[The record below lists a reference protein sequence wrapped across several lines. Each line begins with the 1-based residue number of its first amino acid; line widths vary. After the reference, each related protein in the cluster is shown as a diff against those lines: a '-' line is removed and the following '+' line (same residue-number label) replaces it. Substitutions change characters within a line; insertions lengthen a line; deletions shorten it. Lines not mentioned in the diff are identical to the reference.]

1 MASDGDTKSQ
11 AQPESSPESKTAGE
25 KPAANAPTN
34 KTTPLKSPVELGV
47 AEHHHAIFQSGGA
60 LASWLVICVT
70 GFVALCFFLTAHH
83 LFKPGFKVGERVEH
97 DLVATHA
104 TLVVDEEATK
114 AEQRKARK
122 AVVPV
127 FVKNRAADEES
138 VQGLKSRVERV
149 VLMQKAGL
157 LPLPDSSTF
166 TPADCLAAIKLN
178 EKDFAALIQ
187 TAAAGDRTSNSKS
200 ANANAKLK
208 DLSNK
213 LSKISDRSTNSQ
225 RQATIA
231 ALRSNRDA
239 YKKLA
244 ASDKSGKDLSEFVN
258 SRLELLAVSLR
269 PSDLEAF
276 KATVDSSQS
285 KLCRNMSRLPQ
296 DCELEV
302 QQHAYEYLPESMPVN
317 LRKLAADLM
326 AASAVP
332 NLEIDNDATEI
343 KLESTAQSI
352 KPVMK
357 HINVGQLIVP
367 KNSVL
372 TQSNVDNLESIG
384 ISDDLNRW
392 PLVLSLWLS
401 LAAATALVGLFLY
414 AYEPK
419 HLFASTSVALM
430 FTLSI
435 VVCVMATTIGKTHP
449 EFVPLPAVALLLSI
463 FLGQRVATAISLPI
477 AIFLAV
483 DRLVDFN
490 HLLAL
495 GTAAGAVIGTYS
507 RRRHSLITAG
517 IVMSGAQ
524 GLAYF
529 AACLVG
535 SNGQAFHSLNALFPR
550 ILLEFGGGMA
560 SAILAIGSLPF
571 LENIFGLVTPFR
583 LAQMTDADQPLL
595 RRLEENAP
603 GTYQHS
609 LAVAN
614 LAEAGARAIGGD
626 VNLVRAGA
634 FYHDVGKMVRPRYFI
649 ENQLG
654 DKNPHDSMSPEDSR
668 ERVLAHVTDGLILA
682 KEYNLPKAVQDFI
695 PMHQGTSLMAYFYH
709 KACVRDGT
717 ENVDPAS
724 YRYPG
729 PKPQSKE
736 TSIVMLADVSEAV
749 THSMHDPSQEEVE
762 AAMTKV
768 FQNRWD
774 DGQFSEAG
782 LTYSELESI
791 KRAFVHVW
799 RTLHHERLKY
809 PSTTTG
815 RMAVPPE
822 AVPPSTSQSQTQ
834 SGAQSSVPA
843 GSSATT
849 LTTATV
855 PASVSSST
863 SVTATPAQTSSDGN

>member
-1 MASDGDTKSQ
+1 MASDGDIKPE
-11 AQPESSPESKTAGE
+11 AQPESQPETGTAE
-25 KPAANAPTN
+25 VKPAGNAPSSKNPAT
-34 KTTPLKSPVELGV
+34 KSPAELGTV
-47 AEHHHAIFQSGGA
+47 ESHHAIFQSGGA
-60 LASWLVICVT
+60 LVSWLLICVS
-70 GFVALCFFLTAHH
+70 GFVALCFCLTAHH
-83 LFKPGFKVGERVEH
+83 LFNPGFKVGERVEH

-104 TLVVDEEATK
+104 TLVVDDEATK
-114 AEQRKARK
+114 AKQKKART

-138 VQGLKSRVERV
+138 VHGLKSRLETVSK
-149 VLMQKAGL
+149 MQKAGL
-157 LPLPDSSTF
+157 APLPELSSL
-166 TPADCLAAIKLN
+166 TPGERLAAITLN
-178 EKDFAALIQ
+178 NSDFYSLTHSQNAEQPAQ
-187 TAAAGDRTSNSKS
+187 AG
-200 ANANAKLK
+200 NAKLEN
-208 DLSNK
+208 LSAK
-213 LSKISDRSTNSQ
+213 LAKLPGKGSNNP
-225 RQATIA
+225 RQAAIEALMRDRA
-231 ALRSNRDA
+231 ALGKFAPADIDA
-239 YKKLA
+239 P
-244 ASDKSGKDLSEFVN
+244 D
-258 SRLELLAVSLR
+258 RQQHLLALTIK
-269 PSDLEAF
+269 PADLEAF
-276 KATVDSSQS
+276 SATAIAAQS

-296 DCELEV
+296 DCEQEV
-302 QQHAYEYLPESMPVN
+302 QQHAYEYLPDSMPQG
-317 LRKLAADLM
+317 LRKQAADLM

-332 NLEIDNDATEI
+332 NLEIDDAATEA
-343 KLESTAQSI
+343 KLESKASSI

-367 KNSVL
+367 KNSIL
-372 TQSNVDNLESIG
+372 TQSNVDNLESVG
-384 ISDDLNRW
+384 ITDELNRW
-392 PLVLSLWLS
+392 PLVFSLWLS
-401 LAAATALVGLFLY
+401 LAAAAALVGLFLY

-430 FTLSI
+430 FTLST
-435 VVCVMATTIGKTHP
+435 VVCIMATTIGRTHP
-449 EFVPLPAVALLLSI
+449 EFVPLPAIALLLTI
-463 FLGQRVATAISLPI
+463 FLGQRVAVAISLPI

-490 HLLAL
+490 HLIAL

-517 IVMSGAQ
+517 IVMSIAQ

-529 AACLVG
+529 IASLIG
-535 SNGQAFHSLNALFPR
+535 SSGQILNP
-550 ILLEFGGGMA
+550 IDQLLPKFLMEFGGGMA

-668 ERVLAHVTDGLILA
+668 ERVLAHVTDGLVLA

-709 KACVRDGT
+709 KACVRDGV
-717 ENVDPAS
+717 ENVDPS
-724 YRYPG
+724 FYRYPG

-774 DGQFSEAG
+774 DGQFNEAG
-782 LTYSELESI
+782 LTYSELETI

-822 AVPPSTSQSQTQ
+822 TVPPSIAPAAAS
-834 SGAQSSVPA
+834 AQSS
-843 GSSATT
+843 
-849 LTTATV
+849 
-855 PASVSSST
+855 
-863 SVTATPAQTSSDGN
+863 SDGAG

>member
-1 MASDGDTKSQ
+1 MASDGDIESQ
-11 AQPESSPESKTAGE
+11 AQPESPPETETAGE
-25 KPAANAPTN
+25 KLAVNAPST
-34 KTTPLKSPVELGV
+34 KSAPKNAPAELGA
-47 AEHHHAIFQSGGA
+47 AEPHHAIFQSGGA
-60 LASWLVICVT
+60 LFSWLLICLT
-70 GFVALCFFLTAHH
+70 GFIALCFFLTTHH
-83 LFKPGFKVGERVEH
+83 LFNPGFKVGERVER

-114 AEQRKARK
+114 AEQRRARK

-138 VQGLKSRVERV
+138 VQGLKERLDLV
-149 VLMQKAGL
+149 SKMQKAGL
-157 LPLPDSSTF
+157 TPLPEPQMLS
-166 TPADCLAAIKLN
+166 PADRIAAVSL
-178 EKDFAALIQ
+178 KDADFSSLLQAQSTARPTSTDSAA
-187 TAAAGDRTSNSKS
+187 
-200 ANANAKLK
+200 LK
-208 DLSNK
+208 DLTARLAKFPEKGSN
-213 LSKISDRSTNSQ
+213 SP
-225 RQATIA
+225 RQAAIET
-231 ALRSNRDA
+231 LKRDRDA
-239 YKKLA
+239 SKKFA
-244 ASDKSGKDLSEFVN
+244 PQDSNAPDT
-258 SRLELLAVSLR
+258 RLELLALSLK
-269 PSDLEAF
+269 PADLEAF
-276 KATVDSSQS
+276 RATLNAAQS

-296 DCELEV
+296 DCEKEV
-302 QQHAYEYLPESMPVN
+302 QQHAYEYLPDSMPSA
-317 LRKLAADLM
+317 LRKQAADLM

-332 NLEIDNDATEI
+332 NLEIDNDATEA
-343 KLESTAQSI
+343 KLESKASSI
-352 KPVMK
+352 KPIMK
-357 HINVGQLIVP
+357 HINVGQLVVP
-367 KNSVL
+367 KNSIL
-372 TQSNVDNLESIG
+372 TQNNVDNLESAG
-384 ISDDLNRW
+384 INDDMNSW

-435 VVCVMATTIGKTHP
+435 VVCVLATTIGKTHP
-449 EFVPLPAVALLLSI
+449 EFVPLPAVALLLTI
-463 FLGQRVATAISLPI
+463 FLGQRVAVAISLPI

-483 DRLVDFN
+483 DRMVDFN

-507 RRRHSLITAG
+507 RRRHSLIAAG
-517 IVMSGAQ
+517 IVMSIAQ

-529 AACLVG
+529 VACLIG
-535 SNGQAFHSLNALFPR
+535 SNGQ
-550 ILLEFGGGMA
+550 ILHPIDQLLPKFLMEFGGGMT

-583 LAQMTDADQPLL
+583 LAEMTDADQPLL

-668 ERVLAHVTDGLILA
+668 ERVLAHVTDGLVLA

-709 KACVRDGT
+709 KACVRDGV
-717 ENVDPAS
+717 ENVDPQS

-774 DGQFSEAG
+774 DGQFNEAG
-782 LTYSELESI
+782 LSYPELEII
-791 KRAFVHVW
+791 KGAFVHVW

-822 AVPPSTSQSQTQ
+822 TVPPSTASTTTSTNTHATAPTPAPTIAQPAAS
-834 SGAQSSVPA
+834 AQS
-843 GSSATT
+843 
-849 LTTATV
+849 
-855 PASVSSST
+855 
-863 SVTATPAQTSSDGN
+863 SSDGN

>member
-1 MASDGDTKSQ
+1 MASDGDIKPQ
-11 AQPESSPESKTAGE
+11 AQPESQPETGTAAE
-25 KPAANAPTN
+25 KPAGDAPSS
-34 KTTPLKSPVELGV
+34 KSPPPKSPAELGT
-47 AEHHHAIFQSGGA
+47 AESHHAIFQSGGA
-60 LASWLVICVT
+60 LVSWLLICII
-70 GFVALCFFLTAHH
+70 GFVALCFCLTAHH
-83 LFKPGFKVGERVEH
+83 LFNPGFKVGERVEH

-114 AEQRKARK
+114 AEQKKART
-122 AVVPV
+122 AIVPV
-127 FVKNRAADEES
+127 FVKNKAADEES
-138 VQGLKSRVERV
+138 VQGLKKRLDTVSK
-149 VLMQKAGL
+149 MQKAGFAPQPEL
-157 LPLPDSSTF
+157 SALS
-166 TPADCLAAIKLN
+166 PAESLAAINLS
-178 EKDFAALIQ
+178 DAAF
-187 TAAAGDRTSNSKS
+187 SS
-200 ANANAKLK
+200 
-208 DLSNK
+208 LSQAQ
-213 LSKISDRSTNSQ
+213 SSDRSALPGS
-225 RQATIA
+225 A
-231 ALRSNRDA
+231 ALEDLSAKLAKMPDKGSNGPRQSAIQALKRDRDA
-239 YKKLA
+239 LNKLA
-244 ASDKSGKDLSEFVN
+244 PTGSGAPDK
-258 SRLELLAVSLR
+258 RLELLALTIK
-269 PSDLEAF
+269 PADLDAF
-276 KATVDSSQS
+276 RVTANTAQS
-285 KLCRNMSRLPQ
+285 RLCRNMSRLPQ
-296 DCELEV
+296 DCEQEV
-302 QQHAYEYLPESMPVN
+302 QQHAYEYLPDSMPQA
-317 LRKLAADLM
+317 LRKQAADLM
-326 AASAVP
+326 AVSAVP
-332 NLEIDNDATEI
+332 NLEIDNAATEA
-343 KLESTAQSI
+343 KLDSKASSI

-367 KNSVL
+367 KNSIL
-372 TQSNVDNLESIG
+372 TQNNVDSLESVG
-384 ISDDLNRW
+384 INDEMNRW
-392 PLVLSLWLS
+392 PLVFSLWLS
-401 LAAATALVGLFLY
+401 LAAAAALVGLFLY

-435 VVCVMATTIGKTHP
+435 VVCVLATTIGRTHP
-449 EFVPLPAVALLLSI
+449 EFVPLPAVALLLTI
-463 FLGQRVATAISLPI
+463 FLGQRVAIAITLPI

-490 HLLAL
+490 HLIAL
-495 GTAAGAVIGTYS
+495 GTAAGAVIGSYS

-517 IVMSGAQ
+517 IVMSIAQ

-529 AACLVG
+529 VACLIG
-535 SNGQAFHSLNALFPR
+535 SNAQILNP
-550 ILLEFGGGMA
+550 IDQLLPKFLMEFGGGMT

-668 ERVLAHVTDGLILA
+668 ERVLAHVTDGLVLA

-709 KACVRDGT
+709 KACVRDGV
-717 ENVDPAS
+717 ENVDPTF

-749 THSMHDPSQEEVE
+749 THSMHDPSQGEVE

-774 DGQFSEAG
+774 DGQFNEAG
-782 LTYSELESI
+782 LTYTEMETI

-822 AVPPSTSQSQTQ
+822 TVPPSTAQATAS
-834 SGAQSSVPA
+834 AQSSA
-843 GSSATT
+843 
-849 LTTATV
+849 
-855 PASVSSST
+855 
-863 SVTATPAQTSSDGN
+863 DGN

>member
-1 MASDGDTKSQ
+1 MASDGDIKSQ
-11 AQPESSPESKTAGE
+11 AQPESQPETGAAGTPAQTA
-25 KPAANAPTN
+25 PSNRIP
-34 KTTPLKSPVELGV
+34 PPKSPAELGT
-47 AEHHHAIFQSGGA
+47 AESHHAIFQSGGA
-60 LASWLVICVT
+60 LVSWLLICIT
-70 GFVALCFFLTAHH
+70 GFVALCFCLTAHH
-83 LFKPGFKVGERVEH
+83 LFNPGFKVGERVEH
-97 DLVATHA
+97 DLIATHA

-114 AEQRKARK
+114 TEQKKART

-127 FVKNRAADEES
+127 FVKNRAADAES
-138 VQGLKSRVERV
+138 VQGLKNRLDTVSKI
-149 VLMQKAGL
+149 QKAGL
-157 LPLPDSSTF
+157 APLPELSAL
-166 TPADCLAAIKLN
+166 TPADRLGAITLN
-178 EKDFAALIQ
+178 DADFSALIQ
-187 TAAAGDRTSNSKS
+187 TQGTERSDGTVS
-200 ANANAKLK
+200 ATLK
-208 DLSNK
+208 DLSAK
-213 LSKISDRSTNSQ
+213 LAKISDRGSNSP
-225 RQATIA
+225 RQTAIQ
-231 ALRSNRDA
+231 ALKRDRDTL
-239 YKKLA
+239 KKFA
-244 ASDKSGKDLSEFVN
+244 PAGTDLPDSK
-258 SRLELLAVSLR
+258 LELLALTIK
-269 PSDLEAF
+269 PADLDTFRTTAN
-276 KATVDSSQS
+276 AAQS

-296 DCELEV
+296 DCEQEV
-302 QQHAYEYLPESMPVN
+302 QQHAFEYLPDSMPPI
-317 LRKLAADLM
+317 LRKQAADLM

-332 NLEIDNDATEI
+332 NLEIDNKATEA
-343 KLESTAQSI
+343 KLESKASSI
-352 KPVMK
+352 KPIMK

-367 KNSVL
+367 KNSIL
-372 TQSNVDNLESIG
+372 TQSNVDSLESVG
-384 ISDDLNRW
+384 INDEMNRW
-392 PLVLSLWLS
+392 PLVFSLWLS
-401 LAAATALVGLFLY
+401 LAAAAALVGLFLY

-435 VVCVMATTIGKTHP
+435 VVCVMATTIGRSHP
-449 EFVPLPAVALLLSI
+449 EFVPLPAVALLLTI
-463 FLGQRVATAISLPI
+463 FLGQRVAVAISLPI

-517 IVMSGAQ
+517 VVMSIAQ
-524 GLAYF
+524 GIAYF
-529 AACLVG
+529 IACLLG
-535 SNGQAFHSLNALFPR
+535 SNGQVLYPINQLMSKFLM
-550 ILLEFGGGMA
+550 EFGGGMT

-709 KACVRDGT
+709 KACVRDGV
-717 ENVDPAS
+717 ENVDPNS

-749 THSMHDPSQEEVE
+749 THSMQAPSQEEVE

-774 DGQFSEAG
+774 DGQFNEAG
-782 LTYSELESI
+782 LTYTELESI

-822 AVPPSTSQSQTQ
+822 AVPPSTVQAAAS
-834 SGAQSSVPA
+834 AQS
-843 GSSATT
+843 
-849 LTTATV
+849 
-855 PASVSSST
+855 
-863 SVTATPAQTSSDGN
+863 SSDGN